1 MVQGA
6 KNVISACQEC
16 RVRCLIYNDSVDV
29 VDGGLHDIHDGDE
42 WLVSTWKTNNT
53 LNDLKAQVEALI
65 LSANDID
72 GVLTC
77 SLRPSNVFGL
87 GDPEFV
93 PYFLKL
99 SRYGFSKISPF
110 SENVTHAYICA
121 EEALNFQ
128 KVFVAGKKQSFKNYF
143 DDAKEFQRSFK
154 MNFKDEE
161 SKMSSKRSQDKI

>member
-1 MVQGA
+1 MCELQ
-6 KNVISACQEC
+6 
-16 RVRCLIYNDSVDV
+16 
-29 VDGGLHDIHDGDE
+29 
-42 WLVSTWKTNNT
+42 TNNT

-99 SRYGFSKISPF
+99 SRYGFSKVVF
-110 SENVTHAYICA
+110 FFLRIC
-121 EEALNFQ
+121 
-128 KVFVAGKKQSFKNYF
+128 YF
-143 DDAKEFQRSFK
+143 GL
-154 MNFKDEE
+154 
-161 SKMSSKRSQDKI
+161 